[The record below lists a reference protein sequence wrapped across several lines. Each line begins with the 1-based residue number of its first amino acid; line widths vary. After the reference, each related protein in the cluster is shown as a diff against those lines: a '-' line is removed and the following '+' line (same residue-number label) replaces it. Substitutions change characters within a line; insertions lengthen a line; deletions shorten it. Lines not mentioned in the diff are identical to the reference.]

1 MEFEASRAKAVDKLN
16 YFVENNLSEYSK
28 LRNFDFGP
36 DDRSNISCLSPYI
49 THGVINELEVIDKS
63 LKKFSFAKNEK
74 FIQEVLWRVYW
85 KGWLELRPNVWSDY
99 LVELNNL
106 RNEFKSNQNY
116 LNAIEGKTNIE
127 CFNQWVKELKENNYL
142 HNHTRMWFASIWI
155 FTLEL
160 PWQLGAEFFM
170 QHLYDGDAA
179 SNTLGWRWVAGV
191 QTQGKHYLASEWNIR
206 KFTNN
211 RFQNIQL
218 NENAPPIFSDKT
230 YSIGKKDFL
239 NFEILEDKILFLGNS
254 NEIAESIACLKG
266 KGPTDT
272 MELVYAQANALGFD
286 IGDVIANGSALN
298 EFRLMLIR
306 QGVDES
312 VAQQLINEPWS
323 VLQRSPQQYS
333 IQVEKSG
340 YLADLDAL
348 VIGQVLC
355 EAGAG
360 RSVQESDIDHGI
372 GIEIHRSIGERVES
386 GDAIMTL
393 DGPFGIDIHLIQRL
407 KQAIT
412 ISDYQVKLGTRIL
425 ETVTISDCPTT

>member
-1 MEFEASRAKAVDKLN
+1 MKFEASRAKAVDKLN
-16 YFVENNLSEYSK
+16 DFVENNLSEYSK

-191 QTQGKHYLASEWNIR
+191 QTQGKHYLASEWNIK

-218 NENAPPIFSDKT
+218 NENASPIFSDKT

-239 NFEILEDKILFLGNS
+239 NSEILEDKILLIFENNMTFEFSDFKEHKFKKILLIS
-254 NEIAESIACLKG
+254 NESNRNIKLSEKVLKFKANLLKDQKTRLIEKSINCETININDLKNITE
-266 KGPTDT
+266 K
-272 MELVYAQANALGFD
+272 VYALYPTVSENLNFIQNNQLQNIKFLYRKLDQFSWQYCNKGFFNFKNY
-286 IGDVIANGSALN
+286 IPKIIANFN
-298 EFRLMLIR
+298 
-306 QGVDES
+306 
-312 VAQQLINEPWS
+312 
-323 VLQRSPQQYS
+323 
-333 IQVEKSG
+333 
-340 YLADLDAL
+340 
-348 VIGQVLC
+348 
-355 EAGAG
+355 
-360 RSVQESDIDHGI
+360 
-372 GIEIHRSIGERVES
+372 
-386 GDAIMTL
+386 
-393 DGPFGIDIHLIQRL
+393 
-407 KQAIT
+407 
-412 ISDYQVKLGTRIL
+412 
-425 ETVTISDCPTT
+425 

>member
-36 DDRSNISCLSPYI
+36 DNRSNISCLSPYI

-191 QTQGKHYLASEWNIR
+191 QTQGKHYLASEWNIK

-218 NENAPPIFSDKT
+218 NENASPIFSDKT

-239 NFEILEDKILFLGNS
+239 NSEILEDKILLIFENNMTFEFSDFKEHKFKKILLIS
-254 NEIAESIACLKG
+254 NEANRNIKLSEKVLKFKANLLEDQKTRLIEKSINCETININDLKNITE
-266 KGPTDT
+266 K
-272 MELVYAQANALGFD
+272 VYALYPTVSENLNFIQNNQLQNIKFLYRKLDQFSWQYCNKGFFNFKNY
-286 IGDVIANGSALN
+286 IPKIIANFN
-298 EFRLMLIR
+298 
-306 QGVDES
+306 
-312 VAQQLINEPWS
+312 
-323 VLQRSPQQYS
+323 
-333 IQVEKSG
+333 
-340 YLADLDAL
+340 
-348 VIGQVLC
+348 
-355 EAGAG
+355 
-360 RSVQESDIDHGI
+360 
-372 GIEIHRSIGERVES
+372 
-386 GDAIMTL
+386 
-393 DGPFGIDIHLIQRL
+393 
-407 KQAIT
+407 
-412 ISDYQVKLGTRIL
+412 
-425 ETVTISDCPTT
+425 

>member
-1 MEFEASRAKAVDKLN
+1 MKFEASRAKAVDKLN
-16 YFVENNLSEYSK
+16 DFVENNLSEYSK

-36 DDRSNISCLSPYI
+36 DNRSNISCLSPYI

-63 LKKFSFAKNEK
+63 LKKFSFEKNEK

-191 QTQGKHYLASEWNIR
+191 QTQGKHYLASEWNIK

-218 NENAPPIFSDKT
+218 NENASPIFSDKT

-239 NFEILEDKILFLGNS
+239 NFEILEDKILLIFENNMTFEFSDFKEHKFKKILLIS
-254 NEIAESIACLKG
+254 NESSRNIKLSEKVLKFKANLLEDQKTRLIEKSINCETININDLKNITE
-266 KGPTDT
+266 K
-272 MELVYAQANALGFD
+272 VYALYPTVSENLNFIQNNQLQNIKFLYRKLDQFSWQYCNKGFFNFKNY
-286 IGDVIANGSALN
+286 IPKIIANFN
-298 EFRLMLIR
+298 
-306 QGVDES
+306 
-312 VAQQLINEPWS
+312 
-323 VLQRSPQQYS
+323 
-333 IQVEKSG
+333 
-340 YLADLDAL
+340 
-348 VIGQVLC
+348 
-355 EAGAG
+355 
-360 RSVQESDIDHGI
+360 
-372 GIEIHRSIGERVES
+372 
-386 GDAIMTL
+386 
-393 DGPFGIDIHLIQRL
+393 
-407 KQAIT
+407 
-412 ISDYQVKLGTRIL
+412 
-425 ETVTISDCPTT
+425 